1 MINFMKNNVHHAFT
15 LGETLFVIGIIS
27 IVAAFTTPSL
37 VSSYKDKVIASKV
50 KKTYS
55 ILTQAYTSSK
65 NSKGTPIRWHLVDE
79 DDTGATGYKHWFKI
93 QFQNNVKVLKN
104 CGITDASCFNSNVKT
119 LKGDAT
125 FSELSGTTY
134 DFITQDGVAYALRSI
149 SHNCTSNKGT
159 GALKNTCGLIFIDI
173 DGPNKGHSIA
183 GKDVF
188 VFYLTKTGVLSY
200 NAGSQS
206 KDGVS
211 YDCYTTGNSCA
222 SWILRYGNA
231 KYKISG
237 NILLDN

>member
-55 ILTQAYTSSK
+55 ILTETYTSARM
-65 NSKGTPIRWHLVDE
+65 SKGTPIRWHLVDGS
-79 DDTGATGYKHWFKI
+79 DTGATGYKHWFKI
-93 QFQNNVKVLKN
+93 QFLNNIKIEKL
-104 CGITDASCFNSNVKT
+104 CGITDTSCFNTNVKS

-134 DFITQDGVAYALRSI
+134 SFIARDGVAYALRSI
-149 SHNCTSNKGT
+149 SHNCSDDSGS
-159 GALKNTCGLIFIDI
+159 GALKHTCGMIFVDI
-173 DGPNKGHSIA
+173 DGPNKGRNIA
-183 GKDVF
+183 GEDVF
-188 VFYLTKTGVLSY
+188 VFYLAKTGVLSY
-200 NAGSQS
+200 NAGTQS
-206 KDGVS
+206 KDGLS

-231 KYKISG
+231 KYKIDG
-237 NILLDN
+237 NVLLDN